1 VPDLKTLLW
10 YLGRGLQLVALVLL
24 PYALWRGAQTSDPKT
39 ELTLMAVGGLQFLVG
54 IAIQRAVGSR

>member
-1 VPDLKTLLW
+1 
-10 YLGRGLQLVALVLL
+10 LGRGLQLVALVLL